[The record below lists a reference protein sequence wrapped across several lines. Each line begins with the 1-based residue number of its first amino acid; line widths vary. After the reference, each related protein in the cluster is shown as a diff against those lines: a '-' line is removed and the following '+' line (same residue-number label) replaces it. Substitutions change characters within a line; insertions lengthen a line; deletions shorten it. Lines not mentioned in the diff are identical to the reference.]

1 MHLSGGKG
9 MSVQKYEYK
18 QVNVTELLLNPENP
32 RFDPVKH
39 QTETI
44 SAMVKDQKEKLST
57 LAKHIIN
64 NGLNPTDIILVRPYQ
79 NQWLVLEGNRRVTAL
94 KLVNEPD
101 LVPSQYAKLKR
112 DFQKLN
118 AVLDKGLLEH
128 ILCVVIE
135 DTALANKW
143 IRLKHTGE
151 NDGAGTV
158 RWDGQQT
165 SRFSAQTSGNVDNRI
180 VFLDELKTRS
190 EIPQAY
196 KDAFSS
202 IKKTNFDRL
211 MGDPDVRALLGI
223 DIENE
228 KFILS
233 NGVNTYLLFVLYD
246 LAIADLSVGEIY
258 HKNDRKKYIEELQ
271 QKAEQQAS
279 TPAGSVPAAGSD
291 SKESPDGSSSDDPG
305 QRNSYRT
312 TSTSTNTVSQ
322 REPSAR
328 TGSAKSYPINRKPLI
343 PAQHRLAIAHARIVK
358 IFNELKQLDTDTYPN
373 AVSVLFR
380 VFIELSADCYIAKN
394 STTGVNTESRL
405 GKKIEAVTAD
415 LENKQIMTA
424 NELRGARQMVSSPTQ
439 NNSIKTFHSYVH
451 NRDITPSSTDLKSAW
466 DDLWPFIEC
475 MWR

>member
-1 MHLSGGKG
+1 
-9 MSVQKYEYK
+9 MSAQKYEYK
-18 QVNVTELLLNPENP
+18 PINVTELLLNPENP
-32 RFDPVKH
+32 RFNPVEH

-44 SAMVKDQKEKLST
+44 SAMVEDQKEKLST
-57 LAKHIIN
+57 LAEHIIY

-79 NQWLVLEGNRRVTAL
+79 NQWLVLEGNRRITAL

-118 AVLDKGLLEH
+118 AVLDKNLLEH
-128 ILCVVIE
+128 IPCVVIE
-135 DTALANKW
+135 DTALANEW

-165 SRFSAQTSGNVDNRI
+165 SRFSAQTSGNADNCI
-180 VFLDELKTRS
+180 VFLDKLKTRS

-223 DIENE
+223 DIENG

-246 LAIADLSVGEIY
+246 LAIADLSVGKIY
-258 HKNDRKKYIEELQ
+258 YKSDRKKYIEELQ
-271 QKAEQQAS
+271 QKAKQQAS
-279 TPAGSVPAAGSD
+279 TPAGSVPIAGSD
-291 SKESPDGSSSDDPG
+291 SEESPSD
-305 QRNSYRT
+305 RT

-322 REPSAR
+322 RESFAR
-328 TGSAKSYPINRKPLI
+328 TGSARSYPINRKSLI
-343 PAQHRLAIAHARIVK
+343 PAQHRLTISHARIVK

-373 AVSVLFR
+373 AASVLFR

-394 STTGVNTESRL
+394 STITGVNADSKL
-405 GKKIEAVTAD
+405 GKKIEAVAAD
-415 LENKQIMTA
+415 LESKQIMTA

-451 NRDITPSSTDLKSAW
+451 NKDITPSSTDLKSAW

>member
-1 MHLSGGKG
+1 MG
-9 MSVQKYEYK
+9 VQKYEYK
-18 QVNVTELLLNPENP
+18 QINVTELLLNPENP
-32 RFDPVKH
+32 RFNPVKH
-39 QTETI
+39 QTETL
-44 SAMVKDQKEKLST
+44 SAMVEDQKEKLST
-57 LAKHIIN
+57 LAEHIID
-64 NGLNPTDIILVRPYQ
+64 NGLNPTDIILVRPFQ
-79 NQWLVLEGNRRVTAL
+79 KQWLVLEGNRRVTAL

-118 AVLDKGLLEH
+118 AVLDKDLLEH
-128 ILCVVIE
+128 IPCVIIE
-135 DTALANKW
+135 DPALANEW

-165 SRFSAQTSGNVDNRI
+165 SRFSAQTSGNADNRI
-180 VFLDELKTRS
+180 VFLDELKMRS
-190 EIPQAY
+190 EIPQTY

-223 DIENE
+223 DVENG

-246 LAIADLSVGEIY
+246 LAIADLSVGAIY
-258 HKNDRKKYIEELQ
+258 HKSDRKKYIEELQ
-271 QKAEQQAS
+271 QRAEQQKS
-279 TPAGSVPAAGSD
+279 TPAGSVPTGSSD
-291 SKESPDGSSSDDPG
+291 SEESPDDSSPDETARG
-305 QRNSYRT
+305 NSNRT
-312 TSTSTNTVSQ
+312 PPSQ
-322 REPSAR
+322 GESSAR
-328 TGSAKSYPINRKPLI
+328 TRNARSYPINRKPLI
-343 PAQHRLAIAHARIVK
+343 PAQHRLTISHARIVK

-394 STTGVNTESRL
+394 STITGVNAENKL
-405 GKKIEAVTAD
+405 GKKIEAVAAD
-415 LENKQIMTA
+415 LESKQIMTA
-424 NELRGARQMVSSPTQ
+424 NELRGVRQMVSSPTQ
-439 NNSIKTFHSYVH
+439 NSSIKTFHSYVH
-451 NRDITPSSTDLKSAW
+451 NKDITPSSTDLKSAW

>member
-1 MHLSGGKG
+1 
-9 MSVQKYEYK
+9 MSAQKYEYK
-18 QVNVTELLLNPENP
+18 PINVTELLLNPENP
-32 RFDPVKH
+32 RFNPVEH

-44 SAMVKDQKEKLST
+44 SAMVEDQKEKLST
-57 LAKHIIN
+57 LAEHIIY

-79 NQWLVLEGNRRVTAL
+79 NQWLVLEGNRRITAL

-118 AVLDKGLLEH
+118 AVLDKNLLEH
-128 ILCVVIE
+128 IPCVVIE
-135 DTALANKW
+135 DTALANEW

-165 SRFSAQTSGNVDNRI
+165 SRFSAQTSGNADNRI
-180 VFLDELKTRS
+180 VFLDKLKTRS

-223 DIENE
+223 DIENG

-258 HKNDRKKYIEELQ
+258 YKSDRKKYIEELQ
-271 QKAEQQAS
+271 QKAKQQAS
-279 TPAGSVPAAGSD
+279 TPAGSGPIAGSD
-291 SKESPDGSSSDDPG
+291 SEESPSD
-305 QRNSYRT
+305 RT

-322 REPSAR
+322 RESFAR
-328 TGSAKSYPINRKPLI
+328 TGSARSYPINRKSLI
-343 PAQHRLAIAHARIVK
+343 PAQHRLTISHARIVK

-373 AVSVLFR
+373 AASVLFR

-394 STTGVNTESRL
+394 STITGVNADSKL
-405 GKKIEAVTAD
+405 GKKIEAVAAD
-415 LENKQIMTA
+415 LESKQIMTA

-451 NRDITPSSTDLKSAW
+451 NKDITPSSTDLKSAW